1 MAEQLAQLAL
11 VSKICTELEKH
22 IGTGDKN
29 LAEFVIHLAK
39 ESKYDKD
46 KFAKNLESNGAKFP
60 KVLFEE
66 NADPS
71 LETALGEFVLGSE
84 SNALMTAGGAPIAP
98 ASPAPFMPRGF
109 VLHNISL

>member
-22 IGTGDKN
+22 IGMGDKN

-60 KVLFEE
+60 KVLF
-66 NADPS
+66 DS
-71 LETALGEFVLGSE
+71 LYSPNLDNTLNKKKFQYYYLNQVL
-84 SNALMTAGGAPIAP
+84 AHLYFLYIAIGL
-98 ASPAPFMPRGF
+98 FH
-109 VLHNISL
+109 VLVVPTFLFY

>member
-22 IGTGDKN
+22 IGMGDKN
-29 LAEFVIHLAK
+29 LAEFLIHLAK

-60 KVLFEE
+60 KVLF
-66 NADPS
+66 DS
-71 LETALGEFVLGSE
+71 LYNIICVKKK
-84 SNALMTAGGAPIAP
+84 IIII
-98 ASPAPFMPRGF
+98 
-109 VLHNISL
+109 ISLLNRKVKELIVPPIQLYE

>member
-22 IGTGDKN
+22 IGMGDKN
-29 LAEFVIHLAK
+29 LAEFLIHLAK

-60 KVLFEE
+60 KVLF
-66 NADPS
+66 DS
-71 LETALGEFVLGSE
+71 LY
-84 SNALMTAGGAPIAP
+84 NPIC
-98 ASPAPFMPRGF
+98 SPLKGRREK
-109 VLHNISL
+109 NN

>member
-22 IGTGDKN
+22 IGMGDKN

-46 KFAKNLESNGAKFP
+46 KFAKNLDLK
-60 KVLFEE
+60 
-66 NADPS
+66 
-71 LETALGEFVLGSE
+71 
-84 SNALMTAGGAPIAP
+84 
-98 ASPAPFMPRGF
+98 
-109 VLHNISL
+109 